1 LQQQPLIDQIE
12 GSFIVFDLTMPD
24 FAHHLTRLLQSY
36 TYPVL
41 LLLVLLESLGVP
53 LPGEIAL
60 VTAAAYASSGHIS
73 IFIVIALAALGAIV
87 GGVLGYWIGI
97 KGGLPLVTRYGRY
110 VGVRKSHVDRAH
122 AFFERNGSKTIL
134 FGRFVAILRTW
145 AAIVAGAAAMSFTKF
160 VVYNTIGSIVWAI
173 VFGWLG
179 YYFGRDLP
187 LLEKYISRASFG
199 VLIVGVIVIAIFVVI
214 KRRKSKEAAAKGGE
228 PGAAIGESTT
238 LS

>member
-1 LQQQPLIDQIE
+1 LIDQIE

-60 VTAAAYASSGHIS
+60 VTAAAYASSGQIS
-73 IFIVIALAALGAIV
+73 IFVVIALAALGAIV

-97 KGGLPLVTRYGRY
+97 KGGLPLVTRYGGY
-110 VGVRKSHVDRAH
+110 IGVRKSHVDRAH

-134 FGRFVAILRTW
+134 FGRFIAILRTW

-199 VLIVGVIVIAIFVVI
+199 VLIVGVVGIALFFLI
-214 KRRKSKEAAAKGGE
+214 KRSKAGSQ
-228 PGAAIGESTT
+228 STAET
-238 LS
+238 GTSQTIDKTTNLS

>member
-1 LQQQPLIDQIE
+1 MIHQIE
-12 GSFIVFDLTMPD
+12 GSFIVLDLMMPD
-24 FAHHLTRLLQSY
+24 FAHHLTQLLQSY

-60 VTAAAYASSGHIS
+60 VTAAAYASSGRIS
-73 IFIVIALAALGAIV
+73 IVIVIVLAALGAIV

-97 KGGLPLVTRYGRY
+97 KGGLPLVTRYGGY
-110 VGVRKSHVDRAH
+110 IGVRKSHVDRAH

-134 FGRFVAILRTW
+134 FGRFIAILRTW

-160 VVYNTIGSIVWAI
+160 VTYNTIGSIVWAI

-179 YYFGRDLP
+179 FYFGRDLP
-187 LLEKYISRASFG
+187 LLEKYISRASLG
-199 VLIVGVIVIAIFVVI
+199 VVVVGVVGIALFFLV
-214 KRRKSKEAAAKGGE
+214 KRSRAGT
-228 PGAAIGESTT
+228 ESTADRAT
-238 LS
+238 TPTIEKPTNLS

>member
-1 LQQQPLIDQIE
+1 LQQKPLIDRIE
-12 GSFIVFDLTMPD
+12 GSFIVIDPPMPD

-60 VTAAAYASSGHIS
+60 VTAAAYASSGRIS
-73 IFIVIALAALGAIV
+73 IFIVIALAAIGAIV

-97 KGGLPLVTRYGRY
+97 KGGLPLVTRYGAY
-110 VGVRKSHVDRAH
+110 IGVRTSHGDRAH

-134 FGRFVAILRTW
+134 FGRFIAVLRTW

-160 VVYNTIGSIVWAI
+160 VTYNTIGSIVWAI

-199 VLIVGVIVIAIFVVI
+199 VLILATIVIVILVVI
-214 KRRKSKEAAAKGGE
+214 KRRQSKAAAQIGE
-228 PGAAIGESTT
+228 ESEAAIGKSTT
-238 LS
+238 LP

>member
-1 LQQQPLIDQIE
+1 LQQEPLIDQIE
-12 GSFIVFDLTMPD
+12 GSFIVFDLPMPD

-60 VTAAAYASSGHIS
+60 VTAAAYASSGRIS
-73 IFIVIALAALGAIV
+73 IFIVIALAAIGAIV

-97 KGGLPLVTRYGRY
+97 KGGLPLVTRYGAY
-110 VGVRKSHVDRAH
+110 IGVRKSQVDRAH

-134 FGRFVAILRTW
+134 FGRFIAVLRTW

-160 VVYNTIGSIVWAI
+160 VTYNTIGSIVWAI

-199 VLIVGVIVIAIFVVI
+199 VLILATIVIVILVVI
-214 KRRKSKEAAAKGGE
+214 KRRQSKAAAQIGE
-228 PGAAIGESTT
+228 ESEAAIGKSTT
-238 LS
+238 LP

>member
-1 LQQQPLIDQIE
+1 LIDQIQ
-12 GSFIVFDLTMPD
+12 GSFIAFDPKMPD
-24 FAHHLTRLLQSY
+24 FTQHLTRLLQSY

-73 IFIVIALAALGAIV
+73 IAIVIALAALGAIV

-97 KGGLPLVTRYGRY
+97 KGGLPLVTRYGGY
-110 VGVRKSHVDRAH
+110 IGVRKSHVDRAH

-160 VVYNTIGSIVWAI
+160 VAYNTIGSIVWAI
-173 VFGWLG
+173 VFGLLG
-179 YYFGRDLP
+179 FYFGRDLP
-187 LLEKYISRASFG
+187 LLEKYISRVSFG
-199 VLIVGVIVIAIFVVI
+199 VLIVGVVGIAIFFLV
-214 KRRKSKEAAAKGGE
+214 KRSRAASEIVADTGTNPTIEK
-228 PGAAIGESTT
+228 PTN

>member
-1 LQQQPLIDQIE
+1 MTEPLIDQIE
-12 GSFIVFDLTMPD
+12 GSFIAFDPKMPD
-24 FAHHLTRLLQSY
+24 FTHHLTRLLQSY

-73 IFIVIALAALGAIV
+73 IAIVIALAALGAIV

-97 KGGLPLVTRYGRY
+97 KGGLPLVTRYGGY

-160 VVYNTIGSIVWAI
+160 VTYNTIGSIVWAI
-173 VFGWLG
+173 VFGLLG
-179 YYFGRDLP
+179 FYFGRDLP
-187 LLEKYISRASFG
+187 LLEKYISRISFG
-199 VLIVGVIVIAIFVVI
+199 VLIVGVVGIAIFFLM
-214 KRRKSKEAAAKGGE
+214 KRGKAGSQIIADAGTNPTIEK
-228 PGAAIGESTT
+228 PTN